1 MRGRVQDER
10 DVTIHV
16 WGPPED
22 GMVGF
27 DERVCDEPD
36 QGEEVVFHVEPET
49 FAGGARMC
57 PVCATI
63 FWPEGKAGEHAR
75 KPV

>member
-1 MRGRVQDER
+1 
-10 DVTIHV
+10 
-16 WGPPED
+16 
-22 GMVGF
+22 MVGF

-36 QGEEVVFHVEPET
+36 NGEEVVFHVEPET

-63 FWPEGKAGEHAR
+63 FWPEGKAGDDAR

>member
-1 MRGRVQDER
+1 MSRHQAAREP
-10 DVTIHV
+10 VTVHV

-36 QGEEVVFHVEPET
+36 NGEEVVFHVEPEL

-63 FWPEGKAGEHAR
+63 FPPGGCSA